1 MTSPSALYRAPQ
13 ALDPARH
20 ASLRIN
26 ALNDW
31 SIAARMHAVFVAV
44 DEWSEAALEFPILFV
59 HSGELDAAGAPVA
72 TPVALLGLAQGENLA
87 VEGTRWRS
95 RYVPAFIRRYPFV
108 SGRGGVL
115 IDSAWSGWSS
125 VEGEPL
131 FDARGRPTPVLQRS
145 LALLAR
151 FDAEAQ
157 RTRAVCARLAA
168 LDLFKPMQADATL
181 PDGRLLTVEGFRVID
196 EERLQ
201 ALPDAVV
208 LELHREGLLKAIHL
222 QLASLATMRHLIER
236 KARRE
241 QSIQRGAGDGAQ

>member
-1 MTSPSALYRAPQ
+1 MTAASALYRAPEP
-13 ALDPARH
+13 LDPVRH
-20 ASLRIN
+20 AALRMKP
-26 ALNDW
+26 LNDW

-44 DEWSEAALEFPILFV
+44 DEWAEAALEFPILFV
-59 HSGELDAAGAPVA
+59 HSGELDAAGAAVV
-72 TPVALLGLAQGENLA
+72 TPVALLGLAQGENLT
-87 VEGTRWRS
+87 VEGTRWRA
-95 RYVPAFIRRYPFV
+95 RYVPAFIGRYPFV

-131 FDARGRPTPVLQRS
+131 FDAQGRATPLLQRA
-145 LALLAR
+145 LALLEDFEAQ
-151 FDAEAQ
+151 AQ

-181 PDGRLLTVEGFRVID
+181 PDGRTLTVEGFRVID

-201 ALPDAVV
+201 ALPDAAV
-208 LELHREGLLKAIHL
+208 LALHRDGLLKAIHL

-241 QSIQRGAGDGAQ
+241 QSVKRGAGDGPQ

>member
-1 MTSPSALYRAPQ
+1 MTSASALYHAPQ
-13 ALDPARH
+13 ALDPVRH
-20 ASLRIN
+20 ASLRMKP
-26 ALNDW
+26 LSDW

-44 DEWSEAALEFPILFV
+44 DEWPQAALEFPILFV
-59 HSGELDAAGAPVA
+59 HSGELDAAGAAVV

-87 VEGTRWRS
+87 VEGTRWCA

-131 FDARGRPTPVLQRS
+131 FDAQGCATPVLQRS
-145 LALLAR
+145 LALLED
-151 FDAEAQ
+151 FDAQA
-157 RTRAVCARLAA
+157 RCTRAVCARLAA
-168 LDLFKPMQADATL
+168 LELFKPMQADATL

-196 EERLQ
+196 EERLR

-208 LELHREGLLKAIHL
+208 LELHRDGLLKAIHL
-222 QLASLATMRHLIER
+222 HIASMATMRHLIER

-241 QSIQRGAGDGAQ
+241 QSTQRGAGNGPQ